1 VSLPVIV
8 IGGGGHGRVVIEALR
23 RAGSTVIGVIDP
35 ERGVSALLPDGVAW
49 LGSDEALAAYAPDG
63 HVLANGVGS
72 IGDTARRRVFE
83 RLKAAGYGFVRV
95 EHPAATIAQAGVS
108 LGEGA
113 QVMAGAVVQ
122 PGTRI
127 GANAIINTRAAV
139 DHDCVIG
146 DHAHIAPGAVLCGD
160 VVVGGDTHVGAGSV
174 VIQGRRIGAGC
185 LIGAGAIVLRDV
197 PDRMIVYSHSDWRA
211 RLRG

>member
-23 RAGSTVIGVIDP
+23 RAGVAVTGVIDP
-35 ERGVSALLPDGVAW
+35 AQGVTAALPEGVPW
-49 LGSDEALAAYAPDG
+49 LGGDEALASYPPDG
-63 HVLANGVGS
+63 YRLVNGVGS
-72 IGDTARRRVFE
+72 IGDVSRRRVFE
-83 RLKAAGYGFVRV
+83 KMKAAGYSFAQVA
-95 EHPAATIAQAGVS
+95 HPAATIALAGIS
-108 LGEGA
+108 LGEGC
-113 QVMAGAVVQ
+113 QIMAGAVVQ

-127 GANAIINTRAAV
+127 GANAIINTHAAV
-139 DHDCVIG
+139 DHDCIIG

-160 VVVGGDTHVGAGSV
+160 VVVGEETHVGASAV
-174 VIQGRRIGAGC
+174 VIQGRRIGTAC